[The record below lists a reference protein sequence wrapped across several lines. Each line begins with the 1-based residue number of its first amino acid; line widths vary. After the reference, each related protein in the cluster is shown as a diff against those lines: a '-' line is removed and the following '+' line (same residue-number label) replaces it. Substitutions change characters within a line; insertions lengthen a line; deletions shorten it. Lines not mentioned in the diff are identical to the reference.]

1 VVRGDHAVALY
12 HEDKPISNALR
23 EIDGAW
29 GEGGGQLIRT
39 AVALAAITHTP
50 IRVRHVRA
58 NRQPPGLAPQHLTA
72 VRAVATLCGGETR
85 GLELRATG
93 FAFAPGPIVAGE
105 FRFDVGT
112 AGSLTLLA
120 QALLPVLASAPG
132 PCMVRLIGG
141 TDVRAAP
148 PFDYFRQVL
157 LAHLA
162 ALGVPVRCTLHR
174 RGYYPRGGGDIEL
187 VTQPARPRARRFDAA
202 TSPRAILGRAH
213 TDHLPRHVATRMSDA
228 ARTPLSRQATE
239 IEVEVAAEAA
249 NPGGSIV
256 LWTHDGGSVLG
267 AGRVAE
273 RGVRAEVLGAAVG
286 AELAA
291 DLAAGIALDVHSA
304 DQLLVWLALADG
316 ESAFTTRAV
325 TPHARTAI
333 WLIEQFVP
341 VRFEIASDREAG
353 ARRVRVRVRPQ
364 R

>member
-1 VVRGDHAVALY
+1 MFT
-12 HEDKPISNALR
+12 ALR

-39 AVALAAITHTP
+39 AVALAAITRTP
-50 IRVRHVRA
+50 IRVHNVRA
-58 NRQPPGLAPQHLTA
+58 HRQPPGLAPQHLTA
-72 VRAVATLCGGETR
+72 VRAVATLCGARTD
-85 GLELRATG
+85 GLEWRAT
-93 FAFAPGPIVAGE
+93 AFEFVPGPIGAGN

-132 PCMVRLIGG
+132 PCTVRLIGG

-187 VTQPARPRARRFDAA
+187 ATVPARPSARRFGDVA
-202 TSPRAILGRAH
+202 SPCTVLGRAH
-213 TDHLPRHVATRMSDA
+213 TDHLPRPVATRMSAA
-228 ARTPLSRQATE
+228 ARVPLPWQPVE
-239 IEVEVAAEAA
+239 IEAEVAAEAA

-256 LWTHDGGSVLG
+256 LWTGDGGSVLG

-273 RGVRAEVLGAAVG
+273 RGVRAETLGTAAGV
-286 AELAA
+286 ELAA
-291 DLAAGIALDVHSA
+291 DLAAGVALDVHAA
-304 DQLLVWLALADG
+304 DQLLVWLARADG
-316 ESAFTTRAV
+316 ESLFTTREV
-325 TPHARTAI
+325 TLHARTAMG
-333 WLIEQFVP
+333 LIEQFVP
-341 VRFEIASDREAG
+341 VKFDLAPEREPG
-353 ARRVRVRVRPQ
+353 ARRVRVTVRPQ

>member
-1 VVRGDHAVALY
+1 MFT
-12 HEDKPISNALR
+12 ALR
-23 EIDGAW
+23 EIDGGW

-39 AVALAAITHTP
+39 AVALAAITRTP

-58 NRQPPGLAPQHLTA
+58 HRQPPGLAPQHLTA
-72 VRAVATLCGGETR
+72 VRAVATLCGARTD
-85 GLELRATG
+85 GLELRATA
-93 FAFAPGPIVAGE
+93 FEFAPGPIVAGE

-132 PCMVRLIGG
+132 PCTVRLIGG

-174 RGYYPRGGGDIEL
+174 RGYYPRGGGDIGL
-187 VTQPARPRARRFDAA
+187 ATVPARPRARRFGDAA
-202 TSPRAILGRAH
+202 SPRTILGRAH
-213 TDHLPRHVATRMSDA
+213 TDHLPRHVATRMIDA
-228 ARTPLSRQATE
+228 ARTQLSRQAAE
-239 IEVEVAAEAA
+239 IEMEVEAASA

-256 LWTHDGGSVLG
+256 LWTGDGGSVLG

-273 RGVRAEVLGAAVG
+273 RGVRAEALGAAAG

-291 DLAAGIALDVHSA
+291 DLAAGVALDVHAA

-316 ESAFTTRAV
+316 ESLFATRAV
-325 TPHARTAI
+325 TPHAHTAMG
-333 WLIEQFVP
+333 LIEQFVP
-341 VRFEIASDREAG
+341 VQFDIAPECEPG
-353 ARRVRVRVRPQ
+353 ARRVRVCVRPQ

>member
-1 VVRGDHAVALY
+1 MPTA
-12 HEDKPISNALR
+12 PW

-72 VRAVATLCGGETR
+72 VRAVATLCGARTD
-85 GLELRATG
+85 GLELRATA
-93 FAFAPGPIVAGE
+93 FEFAPGRIMAGE

-157 LAHLA
+157 LAHLT
-162 ALGVPVRCTLHR
+162 ALGVPVRCALPR
-174 RGYYPRGGGDIEL
+174 RGYYPRGGGEIEL
-187 VTQPARPRARRFDAA
+187 ATEPARPRGRRFNDSA
-202 TSPRAILGRAH
+202 SPRSIAGRAH
-213 TDHLPRHVATRMSDA
+213 IDHLPPHVATRMSDA
-228 ARTPLSRQATE
+228 ARAHLSRQPVE
-239 IEVEVAAEAA
+239 IETEVAAESA

-256 LWTHDGGSVLG
+256 LWTRDGGSVLG

-273 RGVRAEVLGAAVG
+273 RGVRAEALGAAVG
-286 AELAA
+286 SELVA
-291 DLAAGIALDVHSA
+291 DLAAGVALDVHAA

-316 ESAFTTRAV
+316 ESAFTSRAV
-325 TPHARTAI
+325 TPHARTAM

-341 VRFEIASDREAG
+341 VQFEIAPGHEPG
-353 ARRVRVRVRPQ
+353 ARRVGVRVRPL

>member
-1 VVRGDHAVALY
+1 MLT
-12 HEDKPISNALR
+12 ALR

-39 AVALAAITHTP
+39 AVALAAITRTP

-58 NRQPPGLAPQHLTA
+58 NRRPPGLAPQHLTA
-72 VRAVATLCGGETR
+72 VRAVATLCGARTD
-85 GLELRATG
+85 GLELRTTA
-93 FAFAPGPIVAGE
+93 FEFAPARIVAGD

-132 PCMVRLIGG
+132 PCTVRLIGG
-141 TDVRAAP
+141 TDVRSAP

-157 LAHLA
+157 LAHLT
-162 ALGVPVRCTLHR
+162 ALGVPVRCTLHQ

-187 VTQPARPRARRFDAA
+187 ATVPARPRAQRFGDAA
-202 TSPRAILGRAH
+202 SPRTILGRAH

-228 ARTPLSRQATE
+228 ACAHLPRQSCD
-239 IEVEVAAEAA
+239 IETEVAAESA

-256 LWTHDGGSVLG
+256 LWTGDGGSVLG

-273 RGVRAEVLGAAVG
+273 RGVRAEALGEAVA

-291 DLAAGIALDVHSA
+291 DLAAGVALDVHAA

-316 ESAFTTRAV
+316 ESLFTTREV
-325 TPHARTAI
+325 TLHARTAMG
-333 WLIEQFVP
+333 LIEQFVP
-341 VRFEIASDREAG
+341 VQFEIAPECESG
-353 ARRVRVRVRPQ
+353 TRRVCVTVRP
-364 R
+364 RR

>member
-1 VVRGDHAVALY
+1 MLIEPDGMSG
-12 HEDKPISNALR
+12 HEPMSNTIR

-39 AVALAAITHTP
+39 AVALAAITHAP
-50 IRVRHVRA
+50 IRVHHVRA

-72 VRAVATLCGGETR
+72 MRAVATLCGARTH

-93 FAFAPGPIVAGE
+93 FEFAPGPIMAGE

-148 PFDYFRQVL
+148 PFDYFRHVL

-162 ALGVPVRCTLHR
+162 ALGVPVRCMLRR
-174 RGYYPRGGGDIEL
+174 RGYYPRGGGEIEFA
-187 VTQPARPRARRFDAA
+187 TEPARPRARRFSDA
-202 TSPRAILGRAH
+202 TPPHAIVGRAH
-213 TDHLPRHVATRMSDA
+213 TDHLPRHVATRMIDA
-228 ARTPLSRQATE
+228 ARAHLPRQTSE
-239 IEVEVAAEAA
+239 IEAEVAAESA

-256 LWTHDGGSVLG
+256 LWTRGGGSLLG

-273 RGVRAEVLGAAVG
+273 RGVRAETLGTAVG
-286 AELAA
+286 SELAG
-291 DLAAGIALDVHSA
+291 DLAAGVALDVHAA

-316 ESAFTTRAV
+316 ESAFTTREV
-325 TPHARTAI
+325 THHARTAM
-333 WLIEQFVP
+333 WLIEQFVS
-341 VRFEIASDREAG
+341 VQFEIGSDREPG
-353 ARRVRVRVRPQ
+353 ARRVYVRP
-364 R
+364 RWRT

>member
-1 VVRGDHAVALY
+1 MSCKEIIDIRSHV
-12 HEDKPISNALR
+12 KNTTR

-50 IRVRHVRA
+50 IRVRNVRA

-72 VRAVATLCGGETR
+72 MRAVATLCGAQTR
-85 GLELRATG
+85 GLELRAT
-93 FAFAPGPIVAGE
+93 AFDFTPGPIMAGE

-132 PCMVRLIGG
+132 PCTVRLIGG

-162 ALGVPVRCTLHR
+162 ALGVPVRCTLRR
-174 RGYYPRGGGDIEL
+174 RGYYPRGGGEIEL
-187 VTQPARPRARRFDAA
+187 ATVPARPRALCFVDGV
-202 TSPRAILGRAH
+202 SPHTIAGCAH
-213 TDHLPRHVATRMSDA
+213 TDHLPRHVATRMIDA
-228 ARTPLSRQATE
+228 VRAHLPRQTSE
-239 IEVEVAAEAA
+239 IEAEVAAESA

-256 LWTHDGGSVLG
+256 LWTRDGGSVLG

-273 RGVRAEVLGAAVG
+273 RGVRAETLGAAVG
-286 AELAA
+286 SELAA
-291 DLAAGIALDVHSA
+291 DLAAGVALDVHAA

-316 ESAFTTRAV
+316 ESVFTAREV
-325 TPHARTAI
+325 THHARTAM

-341 VRFEIASDREAG
+341 VQFEIAPDREPG
-353 ARRVRVRVRPQ
+353 ARRVCVRP
-364 R
+364 RR

>member
-1 VVRGDHAVALY
+1 MPTAM
-12 HEDKPISNALR
+12 R

-72 VRAVATLCGGETR
+72 VRAVATLCGAETR
-85 GLELRATG
+85 GLELRATA
-93 FAFAPGPIVAGE
+93 FEFAPGRIVAGE

-132 PCMVRLIGG
+132 PCTVSLIGG

-148 PFDYFRQVL
+148 PFDYFRHVL

-162 ALGVPVRCTLHR
+162 ALGVPVRCALHR
-174 RGYYPRGGGDIEL
+174 RGYYPRGGGEIEL
-187 VTQPARPRARRFDAA
+187 ETMPARPRALRFDATA
-202 TSPRAILGRAH
+202 SPRAILGCAH
-213 TDHLPRHVATRMSDA
+213 TDHLPRHVATRMNDA
-228 ARTPLSRQATE
+228 ARAPLPRQATE
-239 IEVEVAAEAA
+239 IEIEIEVEAAAA

-256 LWTHDGGSVLG
+256 LWTRGGGSVLG

-273 RGVRAEVLGAAVG
+273 RGVRAEALGAAVG
-286 AELAA
+286 SELAG
-291 DLAAGIALDVHSA
+291 DLAAGVTLDVHAA

-316 ESAFTTRAV
+316 ESVFTTREV
-325 TPHARTAI
+325 THHARTAM

-341 VRFEIASDREAG
+341 VQFEIGSDREPG
-353 ARRVRVRVRPQ
+353 ARRVYVRP
-364 R
+364 RRRT